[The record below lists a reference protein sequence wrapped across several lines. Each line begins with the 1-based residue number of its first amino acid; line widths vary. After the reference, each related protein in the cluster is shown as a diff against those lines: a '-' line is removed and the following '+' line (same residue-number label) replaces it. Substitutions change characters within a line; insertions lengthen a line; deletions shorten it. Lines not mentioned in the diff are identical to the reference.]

1 MPERLKT
8 FLTGLSDQERAV
20 MEEVFMKNLGKYKS
34 YEEVKAA
41 VEAKS
46 PELAAKLYQPTS
58 WLDEKAAALGPEA
71 RAYYNARPTDAELK
85 QSMVEDVN
93 GYRAL
98 SAAGKADFQK
108 QFPVLAKF
116 LGNGSEDGELLLEI
130 LLGAV
135 GQGLVL
141 VDGALGLLL
150 QLGEVGLVAGDNL
163 GLDLAGSGDDLQ
175 KVDNFLGFLDFYGFS
190 HLLSEGLGL
199 ISEGVDLSLH
209 HSVQLLGLLTKFGP
223 KWGSNQELASV
234 LSRDILDAVER
245 SSVGKAQEGGDGDD
259 LTDHY

>member
-71 RAYYNARPTDAELK
+71 RAYYNAMEERARRYQAYFYTGKRPTDAELK

-116 LGNGSEDGELLLEI
+116 LGSDEFYK
-130 LLGAV
+130 
-135 GQGLVL
+135 
-141 VDGALGLLL
+141 
-150 QLGEVGLVAGDNL
+150 EVQA
-163 GLDLAGSGDDLQ
+163 
-175 KVDNFLGFLDFYGFS
+175 
-190 HLLSEGLGL
+190 
-199 ISEGVDLSLH
+199 
-209 HSVQLLGLLTKFGP
+209 
-223 KWGSNQELASV
+223 WG
-234 LSRDILDAVER
+234 
-245 SSVGKAQEGGDGDD
+245 
-259 LTDHY
+259 